1 MPVTKTVPRVVYWL
15 VIAILLA
22 IGGVSVALGGL
33 LLAQYQERYWVP
45 AARWWA
51 LSVYTCFL
59 FGYVIRESRRDWHHP
74 LLWLGVLTLLACHTF
89 GYTWLLRTVT
99 EWRNI
104 WFLPLIVAEYSLVVF
119 SLTLILGKRRQRQ

>member
-1 MPVTKTVPRVVYWL
+1 VYWL

-33 LLAQYQERYWVP
+33 LLAQYQESHGVP

-59 FGYVIRESRRDWHHP
+59 FGYVIREFRRNWRQLEFPGFSGDAA
-74 LLWLGVLTLLACHTF
+74 GAFCE
-89 GYTWLLRTVT
+89 LLR
-99 EWRNI
+99 I
-104 WFLPLIVAEYSLVVF
+104 APD
-119 SLTLILGKRRQRQ
+119 